1 MGTDIEYGIEVLQL
15 LSGEEARLGIG
26 DLDQDNCGTFT
37 CSVSCGYSCEI
48 TCNVS
53 GVW

>member
-1 MGTDIEYGIEVLQL
+1 MGSDIAYDVEVLQL

-37 CSVSCGYSCEI
+37 CLMTCSYSCDI
-48 TCNVS
+48 TCDISV
-53 GVW
+53 G